1 MPGYTYK
8 KKDMKKYRY
17 NISLYIII
25 PAVFAGLA
33 ALGAM
38 VAYRVTEYS
47 IKNNIGISGPIN
59 LWIITITV
67 AALIFGLVVV
77 FILLRPVQSFIKRA
91 KELPALSVH
100 GIPDSLHGAE
110 DEIQHIK
117 KVFQNVTNVL
127 SRVDAK
133 QLFPEIIG
141 ESRAMR
147 SVLSQIIKVAPT
159 DSTVMLLGESGTG
172 KELAAKSIYEHSLRY
187 EKPFVTLNCVAIPGE
202 LLESEL
208 FGHEKGAFTGAG
220 NRKIGKFEIANGG
233 TVFLDEIGDMPLD
246 LQAKLLRVL
255 QEREFER
262 VGGTKLINVDVRFIA
277 ATNKDLENLVKEGLF
292 REDLYYRLNVFSIRI
307 PSLNERKE
315 DIPLLVERFLEK
327 TPKPAKIYSTAIQM
341 LMNYEWPGNVRELQ
355 NTMERAAVM
364 CEKGIIEVEHLPEN
378 LRAGFPDNEIKDP
391 ETFESMSIDEKLT
404 EFEKGLIGEA
414 LRETGGVQIR
424 AADMLGINQRSL
436 WHRIKKYDIDAAS
449 YKNNK

>member
-1 MPGYTYK
+1 
-8 KKDMKKYRY
+8 MKTYRY

-33 ALGAM
+33 ALAAM

-47 IKNNIGISGPIN
+47 IKNGIGISGPIN
-59 LWIITITV
+59 MWIIIITL
-67 AALIFGLVVV
+67 AALIFGFVVV
-77 FILLRPVQSFIKRA
+77 FILLRPVQSFIKSA
-91 KELPALSVH
+91 KGLPALSAQ
-100 GIPDSLHGAE
+100 GIPDISDGTE

-117 KVFQNVTNVL
+117 KVFQSVTKVL
-127 SRVDAK
+127 SKVDAK

-147 SVLSQIIKVAPT
+147 GVLSQIIKVAPT
-159 DSTVMLLGESGTG
+159 DSTVLLLGESGTG
-172 KELAAKSIYEHSLRY
+172 KELAAKSIYEHSHRY

-208 FGHEKGAFTGAG
+208 FGHEKGAFTGATS
-220 NRKIGKFEIANGG
+220 RKIGKFELANSG
-233 TVFLDEIGDMPLD
+233 TIFLDEIGDMPLD

-255 QEREFER
+255 QEREFDR
-262 VGGTKLINVDVRFIA
+262 VGGSKPVKVDVRFIA
-277 ATNKDLENLVKEGLF
+277 ATNKDLENLVKKGLF

-307 PSLNERKE
+307 PPLSERKE
-315 DIPLLVERFLEK
+315 DIPLIVERFLQKIPK
-327 TPKPAKIYSTAIQM
+327 TAKIYSAAIQM

-364 CEKGIIEVEHLPEN
+364 CDKGIIEVEHLPEN
-378 LRAGFPDNEIKDP
+378 VRTGFPDHKIKNP
-391 ETFESMSIDEKLT
+391 ERFEYMSIDDKLQ
-404 EFEKGLIGEA
+404 EIEKGFINEA
-414 LRETGGVQIR
+414 LRETAGVQIR
-424 AADMLGINQRSL
+424 AADVLGINQRSL
-436 WHRIKKYDIDAAS
+436 WHRIKKYNIDAAS